1 MKTGSHRSKK
11 GVKKPSQTG
20 EGINLGYECGNLYSD
35 EKRERSLGQR
45 RPVRALHAA
54 PAMRISF
61 VSPIVIFRTVTT
73 VVPGSG
79 RSGTGG
85 GGTGGGGTGGGGTGG
100 GGARRGRGHRRR
112 CSRGGRG
119 LQARCSEPRRD

>member
-11 GVKKPSQTG
+11 GVKEPSQTG

-61 VSPIVIFRTVTT
+61 LSPVHIFRTVIT
-73 VVPGSG
+73 VPSSG
-79 RSGTGG
+79 RD
-85 GGTGGGGTGGGGTGG
+85 GTGG
-100 GGARRGRGHRRR
+100 GGARRGRG
-112 CSRGGRG
+112 GGRG